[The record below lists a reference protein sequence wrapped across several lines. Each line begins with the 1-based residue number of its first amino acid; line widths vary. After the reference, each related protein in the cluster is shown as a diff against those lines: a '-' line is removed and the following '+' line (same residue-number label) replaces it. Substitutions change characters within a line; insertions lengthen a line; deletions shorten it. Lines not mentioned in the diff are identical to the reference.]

1 MTPINDT
8 KTINETIHYIYEDG
22 KTVSPDVVGTPVVF
36 THDGERDE
44 VAGYTPDIDTV
55 PEIKVEPTDSDID
68 RTVTYK
74 ADEQKA
80 KLRFYDDT
88 DHKSVSYTHLR
99 AHETKANLVC
109 RLLLEKKK
117 Q

>member
-22 KTVSPDVVGTPVVF
+22 KTASPDVVGTPVIF

-44 VAGYTPDIDTV
+44 VTNKNTGTIG
-55 PEIKVEPTDSDID
+55 
-68 RTVTYK
+68 
-74 ADEQKA
+74 
-80 KLRFYDDT
+80 
-88 DHKSVSYTHLR
+88 
-99 AHETKANLVC
+99 NL
-109 RLLLEKKK
+109 KKIALM